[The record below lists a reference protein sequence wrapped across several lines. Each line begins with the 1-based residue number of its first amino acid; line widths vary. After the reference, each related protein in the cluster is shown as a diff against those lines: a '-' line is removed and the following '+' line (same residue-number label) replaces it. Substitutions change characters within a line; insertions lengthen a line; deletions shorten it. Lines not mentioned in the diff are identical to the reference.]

1 MANFNQGTGEQRHNI
16 LGNTGTKKG
25 FKEHGNKA
33 LLKGRQK
40 LKKLR
45 GTYLPTFSLHPCR
58 QHFFLQSVCMELWQ
72 RLNWGMSMSYEC
84 TLGDWMLS
92 KINHN
97 QIGGKEEHSR
107 GVKLQ

>member
-1 MANFNQGTGEQRHNI
+1 MSST
-16 LGNTGTKKG
+16 
-25 FKEHGNKA
+25 
-33 LLKGRQK
+33 
-40 LKKLR
+40 
-45 GTYLPTFSLHPCR
+45 
-58 QHFFLQSVCMELWQ
+58 FLQSVCIELWQ

-92 KINHN
+92 KINNN

>member
-1 MANFNQGTGEQRHNI
+1 MANFNQGRGEQRHNI
-16 LGNTGTKKG
+16 LGNTGTKKVLRNMET
-25 FKEHGNKA
+25 KHSLREDKI
-33 LLKGRQK
+33 
-40 LKKLR
+40 KKLT